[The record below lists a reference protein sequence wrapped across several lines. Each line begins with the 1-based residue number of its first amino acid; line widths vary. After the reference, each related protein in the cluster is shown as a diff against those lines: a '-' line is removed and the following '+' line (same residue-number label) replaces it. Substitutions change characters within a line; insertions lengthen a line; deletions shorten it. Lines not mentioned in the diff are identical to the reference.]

1 MTAEELE
8 EAVNKLIAAANAD
21 SETAKKEY
29 EEDVLRAKYSAL
41 ENRIVRSDILS
52 GQLAA
57 LEEEYDALVRKIQ
70 SELDESLE
78 ALYAENEE
86 GGGGTPPSGS
96 EDAPY
101 EVDYSLSMRDRY
113 VIVKNYYLGLPDKA
127 QALAAF
133 QADTLAQDYLGDYYD
148 YLLQL
153 LLMIQ

>member
-29 EEDVLRAKYSAL
+29 GEDVLRAKYSAL
-41 ENRIVRSDILS
+41 KNRIARSDILS

-57 LEEEYDALVRKIQ
+57 LEEEYEALVRKIQ

-86 GGGGTPPSGS
+86 GGGGTPPSGA

-127 QALAAF
+127 QALAAL
-133 QADTLAQDYLGDYYD
+133 QADTVAQDYLGDYYD

>member
-41 ENRIVRSDILS
+41 ENRI
-52 GQLAA
+52 
-57 LEEEYDALVRKIQ
+57 VRKIQ

-113 VIVKNYYLGLPDKA
+113 VIVKNYYLVLPDKA
-127 QALAAF
+127 
-133 QADTLAQDYLGDYYD
+133 
-148 YLLQL
+148 
-153 LLMIQ
+153 